1 MLYAKI
7 RLIDLHIDNYVYI
20 YNGVQRKC
28 FVKSHYLIILQ
39 FSYKKQEY
47 LEYKRQCDCI
57 VRFSYI

>member
-7 RLIDLHIDNYVYI
+7 RLIDLHINNYVYI
-20 YNGVQRKC
+20 YNGVQWKC
-28 FVKSHYLIILQ
+28 FVKSHYLILQ

-47 LEYKRQCDCI
+47 LEDKRQCDVI